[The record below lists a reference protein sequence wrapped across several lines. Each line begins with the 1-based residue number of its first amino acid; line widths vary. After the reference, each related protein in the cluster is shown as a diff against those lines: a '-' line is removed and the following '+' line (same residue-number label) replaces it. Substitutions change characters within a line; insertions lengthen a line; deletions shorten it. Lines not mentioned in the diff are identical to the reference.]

1 MDNLDNGLS
10 RFILSRCALCHALQA
25 ETPSLCSACLNDMP
39 CIEKSCLICGM
50 PLSIS
55 DTCGSCMVLPAVLN
69 TTICAYRYAYPL
81 DLLIKRYKYKQKLDL
96 ILPLVTVLSEKIL
109 ANSEPLPEV
118 IVPVPLHF
126 NRLFKRGFNQSL
138 EISKTLSRIIN
149 VPVDNNLIV
158 RVRNTTP
165 QFKLSSKQRKKN
177 LRGAF
182 RLMPGR
188 TYQSV
193 AIVDDIITS
202 GATGDEIAQL
212 FRHAGVR
219 RIQLWALARA
229 DE

>member
-1 MDNLDNGLS
+1 MDNLNNGLS
-10 RFILSRCALCHALQA
+10 RFILSRCALCHALNA
-25 ETPSLCSACLNDMP
+25 KTWSLCGACLNDLP
-39 CIEKSCLICGM
+39 CIEKSCHICGM
-50 PLSIS
+50 PLDVS

-69 TTICAYRYAYPL
+69 KTICAYRYAYPL

-109 ANSEPLPEV
+109 ANPEPLPEV

-126 NRLFKRGFNQSL
+126 KRLFKRGFNQSL
-138 EISKTLSRIIN
+138 EISKALSRIIN

-188 TYQSV
+188 IYQSV

-202 GATGDEIAQL
+202 GATGDVIAQL
-212 FRHAGVR
+212 FRRAGIR
-219 RIQLWALARA
+219 QIQLWALARA